1 MRDSK
6 NSILIKDT
14 SKNSILKLVLND
26 KKNRNA
32 LSEEMIIELNKEIQ
46 KGNIDGSIRVII
58 ISAIGSTF
66 SSGHNLKEITNAREN
81 DDDGDAY
88 FENLFKRCSE
98 LMKNIVNCSKP
109 VIAEVAGHA
118 TAAGCQLV
126 ASCDL
131 AVASE
136 DAQFATPGVNIG
148 FFCSTPMVALSRN
161 VAKKHAMEMLLT
173 GEMIDSKK
181 AYDIG
186 LINKI
191 TTADNL
197 KLEVDDLAKKISEK
211 SLMTIRLGKQAFYK
225 QIELDLSEAYDFT
238 SKVMEENIK
247 KKDAIEGI
255 EAFLSKRKPNWSDE

>member
-6 NSILIKDT
+6 NTILIKDT

-46 KGNIDGSIRVII
+46 KGNIDDSIRVII

-191 TTADNL
+191 TPADNL

-211 SLMTIRLGKQAFYK
+211 SLMTIKLGKHAFYK
-225 QIELDLSEAYDFT
+225 QIELDLPEAYDFT

>member
-46 KGNIDGSIRVII
+46 KGNIDDSIRVII

-211 SLMTIRLGKQAFYK
+211 SLMTIKLGKQAFYK

>member
-14 SKNSILKLVLND
+14 SKNNILKLVLND

-46 KGNIDGSIRVII
+46 KGNIDDSIRVII

-211 SLMTIRLGKQAFYK
+211 SLMTIKLGKQAFYK

>member
-14 SKNSILKLVLND
+14 SKNNILKLVLND

-46 KGNIDGSIRVII
+46 KGNIDDSIRVII

>member
-6 NSILIKDT
+6 NNILIKDT

-211 SLMTIRLGKQAFYK
+211 SLMTIKLGKQAFYK

>member
-1 MRDSK
+1 MSKSK
-6 NSILIKDT
+6 NNILIKDT
-14 SKNSILKLVLND
+14 SENSILRLVLND
-26 KKNRNA
+26 EKNRNA
-32 LSEEMIIELNKEIQ
+32 LSADMIVKLNDEIEKADL
-46 KGNIDGSIRVII
+46 DDSIRVII
-58 ISAIGSTF
+58 ISATGKTF
-66 SSGHNLKEITNAREN
+66 SSGHNLKDINYARKN
-81 DDDGDAY
+81 DDKGDAY
-88 FENLFKRCSE
+88 FKNLFKRCSE
-98 LMKNIVNCSKP
+98 LMINIVRCSKP

-136 DAQFATPGVNIG
+136 NAKFATPGVNIG

-161 VAKKHAMEMLLT
+161 VAKKHAMQMLLT

-197 KLEVDDLAKKISEK
+197 KSEVNDLAKKISEK
-211 SLMTIRLGKQAFYK
+211 SLMTIKLGKHAFYR
-225 QIELDLSEAYDFT
+225 QIELDLSEAYIFT

-255 EAFLSKRKPNWSDE
+255 EAFLKKRKPNWSDE

>member
-1 MRDSK
+1 MSKSK
-6 NSILIKDT
+6 NSILLKDT
-14 SKNSILKLVLND
+14 SKNSILRLVLND
-26 KKNRNA
+26 EKNRNA
-32 LSEEMIIELNKEIQ
+32 LSEDMIIELNKEIQ
-46 KGNIDGSIRVII
+46 KVNLDDSIRVII

-66 SSGHNLKEITNAREN
+66 SSGHNLKDVTNAREH
-81 DDDGDAY
+81 DDEGDAY
-88 FENLFKRCSE
+88 FENLFSRCSE

-136 DAQFATPGVNIG
+136 NAEFATPGVNIG

-161 VAKKHAMEMLLT
+161 VSKKHAMEMLLT
-173 GEMIDSKK
+173 GEMINSKK

-186 LINKI
+186 LINRI
-191 TTADNL
+191 TTAENL
-197 KLEVDDLAKKISEK
+197 KSEVDDLAKKISEK
-211 SLMTIRLGKQAFYK
+211 SLMTIKLGKNAFYK
-225 QIELDLSEAYDFT
+225 QIELDLSEAYKFT

-247 KKDAIEGI
+247 KNDAIEGI
-255 EAFLSKRKPNWSDE
+255 EAFLNKRKPNWSDE

>member
-6 NSILIKDT
+6 NTILIKDT
-14 SKNSILKLVLND
+14 SNKSILKLVLND

-46 KGNIDGSIRVII
+46 KGNIDDSIRVII

-211 SLMTIRLGKQAFYK
+211 SLMTIKLGKRSFYK

>member
-1 MRDSK
+1 MKDSK

-211 SLMTIRLGKQAFYK
+211 SLMTIKLGKQAFYK

>member
-1 MRDSK
+1 MKDSK

-46 KGNIDGSIRVII
+46 KGNIDDSIRVII

-197 KLEVDDLAKKISEK
+197 KLEVNDLAKKISEK

>member
-14 SKNSILKLVLND
+14 SKNNILKLVLND

-46 KGNIDGSIRVII
+46 KGNIDDSIRVII

-197 KLEVDDLAKKISEK
+197 KLEVNDLAKKISEK
-211 SLMTIRLGKQAFYK
+211 SLMTIKLGKQAFYK

>member
-46 KGNIDGSIRVII
+46 KGNIDDSIRVII

-161 VAKKHAMEMLLT
+161 VAKKHALEMLLT

-211 SLMTIRLGKQAFYK
+211 SLMTIKLGKQAFYK

>member
-14 SKNSILKLVLND
+14 SKNNILKLVLND

-181 AYDIG
+181 A
-186 LINKI
+186 
-191 TTADNL
+191 
-197 KLEVDDLAKKISEK
+197 
-211 SLMTIRLGKQAFYK
+211 
-225 QIELDLSEAYDFT
+225 
-238 SKVMEENIK
+238 
-247 KKDAIEGI
+247 
-255 EAFLSKRKPNWSDE
+255 

>member
-6 NSILIKDT
+6 NTILIKDT
-14 SKNSILKLVLND
+14 SNKSILKLVLND

-46 KGNIDGSIRVII
+46 KGNTDDSIRVII

-66 SSGHNLKEITNAREN
+66 SSGHNLKDITNAREN

-88 FENLFKRCSE
+88 FENLFKRCSV

-181 AYDIG
+181 AFDIG

-211 SLMTIRLGKQAFYK
+211 SLMTIKLGKHSFYK
-225 QIELDLSEAYDFT
+225 QIELDLSEAYEFT

>member
-14 SKNSILKLVLND
+14 SNKSILKLVLND

-46 KGNIDGSIRVII
+46 KGNIDDSIRVII

-197 KLEVDDLAKKISEK
+197 KLEVNDLAKKISEK
-211 SLMTIRLGKQAFYK
+211 SLMTIKLGKHAFYK

-247 KKDAIEGI
+247 KKDAVEGI

>member
-1 MRDSK
+1 
-6 NSILIKDT
+6 
-14 SKNSILKLVLND
+14 
-26 KKNRNA
+26 
-32 LSEEMIIELNKEIQ
+32 
-46 KGNIDGSIRVII
+46 
-58 ISAIGSTF
+58 
-66 SSGHNLKEITNAREN
+66 
-81 DDDGDAY
+81 
-88 FENLFKRCSE
+88 
-98 LMKNIVNCSKP
+98 MKNIVNCSKP

-197 KLEVDDLAKKISEK
+197 KLEVNDLAKKISEK
-211 SLMTIRLGKQAFYK
+211 SLMTIKLGKHAFYK

>member
-161 VAKKHAMEMLLT
+161 VSKKHAMEMLLT